1 MRPFKQIMLAL
12 MSTTLIAGT
21 QSSLGEDA
29 PRVLLTGHMAEHLT
43 DKPAL
48 QIPGIRNHELIELD
62 FPKVIQDRVT
72 LDIPIEGVMTSV
84 NLFRY
89 SLRAID
95 FELLVD
101 DGLQLNLMDPT
112 PHRTY
117 RGSVQD
123 FPGSTVRAS
132 ILRDGV
138 VARIDLG
145 EGRGVWWMQPIQ
157 SLEEA
162 GVTPPAGSTDQTHVL
177 MNGASGSFLDGYM
190 CGNDLHD
197 IGGPEGNSNGG
208 LAGDEAGNR
217 LNSIAT
223 CADYEFFQRNSSNVG
238 DTLDDMEVMINF
250 YESIYEDDTSA
261 GGVNMNF
268 EFAATIIHANSNDP
282 YSETESSN
290 ILCEFRNEWNSG
302 EETGIR
308 RDMAQMFTGKN
319 VGITI
324 GIAWLGVVCNASG
337 NTCGSNNNIGYSM
350 VESRY
355 TSNYLF
361 RTSLGAH
368 EIGHNYSAGHCDNDG
383 DCEIMCSGNGGC
395 VNNPNDFNGT
405 SRSSILNYINSA
417 PCDIAVGEAFEL
429 PFADNFSSISTT
441 TWIYNKGGI
450 ASSAAVNEPSPSTS
464 LQLDATGSGLY
475 AADEIRSRTIL
486 ASNYGDLYMS
496 FHTQFRGVDTGEG
509 LLIEYVNSAGNW
521 TELDQIITT
530 TGATES
536 EFTFH
541 EYEMPADAQS
551 NRLRIRFTAMVDS
564 SGDDI
569 YIDSLVIG
577 DATSP
582 PVDPPANDECGAA
595 EFIFGSGTYPIN
607 LNGATTSAV
616 PGCDNL
622 EKDAWYYV
630 VEPEVGV
637 VTVTLCGSTALD
649 SSLALY
655 NGLVGC
661 PYQESHLIIC
671 QDDSPECGDDPYVQ
685 FDTTTYPAV
694 YVRVGSFVGETPEE
708 DLLLTISFEAA
719 PDECPGDFDL
729 NGQVD
734 GADLATI
741 LGFWNTPDGDLDGN
755 MTTDG
760 ADLSVVLGNW
770 GLCN

>member
-1 MRPFKQIMLAL
+1 MRPFKNIMLAL
-12 MSTTLIAGT
+12 ISTTLVGT
-21 QSSLGEDA
+21 QLSLAEEA
-29 PRVLLTGHMAEHLT
+29 PRIQLTGHVSE
-43 DKPAL
+43 KPGFH
-48 QIPGIRNHELIELD
+48 IPGILNHELIELE
-62 FPKVIQDRVT
+62 FPEVLPERVT
-72 LDIPIEGVMTSV
+72 LDVPIEGVMTSV

-95 FELLVD
+95 FEMLVD
-101 DGLQLNLMDPT
+101 DGLQLNVMEPS

-117 RGSVQD
+117 RGSVQGL
-123 FPGSTVRAS
+123 PESTVRAS
-132 ILRDGV
+132 ILKNGV

-145 EGRGVWWMQPIQ
+145 EGRGVWWMQPLH
-157 SLEEA
+157 SLEPD
-162 GVTPPAGSTDQTHVL
+162 GVATPEDATDQTHVL

-190 CGNDLHD
+190 CGNDFYD

-208 LAGDEAGNR
+208 LAGDQAGNR

-223 CADYEFFQRNSSNVG
+223 CADYEFFQKNGSSVSN
-238 DTLDDMEVMINF
+238 TLDDMELMINF
-250 YESIYEDDTSA
+250 YEGIYEDDASA

-282 YSETESSN
+282 YSETSSSN

-319 VGITI
+319 VGSTI

-337 NTCGSNNNIGYSM
+337 NTCGSNNNLAYSM
-350 VESRY
+350 VESKY
-355 TSNYLF
+355 TSSYVF

-395 VNNPNDFNGT
+395 VNNPNDFNDT
-405 SRSSILNYINSA
+405 SQASITNYINSA
-417 PCDIAVGEAFEL
+417 PCDIAVGEAIEL
-429 PFADNFSSISTT
+429 PFADNFSSISST

-450 ASSAAVNEPSPSTS
+450 ASSGAMNEPSPSNS

-475 AADEIRSRTIL
+475 ASDEIRSRTIL
-486 ASNYGDLYMS
+486 ASNYGELYMS
-496 FHTQFRGVDTGEG
+496 FHTQFRGVDSGEG
-509 LLIEYVNSAGNW
+509 LLIEYVSSSGNW
-521 TELDQIITT
+521 TELDQIITA
-530 TGATES
+530 TGTTES
-536 EFTFH
+536 VFTFH

-551 NRLRIRFTAMVDS
+551 NRLRVRFTALVDS

-582 PVDPPANDECGAA
+582 PVDPPANDECLAS
-595 EFIFGSGTYPIN
+595 EFILGSGTYPIN

-616 PGCDNL
+616 PGCDNI
-622 EKDAWYYV
+622 KNDIWYYV
-630 VEPEVGV
+630 VEPMSGT
-637 VTVTLCGSTALD
+637 VTVSLCGSTALD
-649 SSLALY
+649 SSIAIY

-671 QDDSPECGDDPYVQ
+671 QDDSAECGDDPYVQ
-685 FDTTTYPAV
+685 FSTNEYAAV
-694 YVRVGSFVGETPEE
+694 YVRVGSYSGETPEE
-708 DLLLTISFEAA
+708 DLLLTISFEE
-719 PDECPGDFDL
+719 DQDDCLGDFDD

-734 GADLATI
+734 GADLAVI
-741 LGFWNTPDGDLDGN
+741 LGFWNTADGDLDGN

-760 ADLSVVLGNW
+760 ADLSIVLGNW
-770 GLCN
+770 GSCS